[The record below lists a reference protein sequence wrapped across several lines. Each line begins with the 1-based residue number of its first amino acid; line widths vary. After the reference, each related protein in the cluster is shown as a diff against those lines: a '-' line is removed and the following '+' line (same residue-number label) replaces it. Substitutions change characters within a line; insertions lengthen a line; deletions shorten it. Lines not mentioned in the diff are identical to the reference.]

1 MAKPKEVLSPEDYKN
16 YRNVRAAAVLF
27 VVFGGIIVLGGI
39 GMATQQK
46 PDPQRDIPPAAAI
59 GMSIVGL
66 AGVVG
71 GIAALRGNRRWAKLA
86 YVMAVPYLL
95 GFPIGTIMS
104 YIMLS
109 GLSKYLDSKERVRQA
124 TVGSV

>member
-27 VVFGGIIVLGGI
+27 VVFGGIFVAGGI

-46 PDPQRDIPPAAAI
+46 ADPKRDLPRAVVVGIAI
-59 GMSIVGL
+59 VALG
-66 AGVVG
+66 GVVG
-71 GIAALRGNRRWAKLA
+71 GIAALRGNRRWGKLA

-95 GFPIGTIMS
+95 VFPIGTIMS
-104 YIMLS
+104 YIVLS
-109 GLSKYLDSKERVRQA
+109 GLSRYLDSKERVRQA
-124 TVGSV
+124 AIRSV